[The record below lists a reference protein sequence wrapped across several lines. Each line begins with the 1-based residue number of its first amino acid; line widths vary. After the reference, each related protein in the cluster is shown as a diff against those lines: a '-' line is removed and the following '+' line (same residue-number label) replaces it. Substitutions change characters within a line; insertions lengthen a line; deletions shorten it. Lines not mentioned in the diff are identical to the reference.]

1 MELQGVGW
9 SIAEKIEELIVTEKL
24 QYYDE
29 LKMRIPVDLD
39 GLSRIEGVGP
49 KTIKVLWQKLK
60 IKDIDDLEKAAR
72 NQQIRA
78 LPGFKEKTEQNLL
91 KKIEYVRKSK
101 GRYILGLS
109 LPLIHSIRDRLQSLP
124 IVKKVVIAGSIRRMK
139 ETIGDADFL
148 VVSRCPKG
156 VMTFF
161 ISMPEVIDVM
171 DIGKTK
177 SSVKLNTGMDAD
189 IRILPEE
196 SFGSALQYFT
206 GSTDHNITLR
216 KIARQKGFRLNEYGL
231 FEGSRRIAGRTE
243 EEIYEKLELRWIPP
257 ELREN
262 TGEIEAVRDN
272 RLPQLITYYDLKGDL
287 QVHSN

>member
-139 ETIGDADFL
+139 
-148 VVSRCPKG
+148 
-156 VMTFF
+156 
-161 ISMPEVIDVM
+161 
-171 DIGKTK
+171 
-177 SSVKLNTGMDAD
+177 
-189 IRILPEE
+189 
-196 SFGSALQYFT
+196 
-206 GSTDHNITLR
+206 
-216 KIARQKGFRLNEYGL
+216 
-231 FEGSRRIAGRTE
+231 
-243 EEIYEKLELRWIPP
+243 
-257 ELREN
+257 
-262 TGEIEAVRDN
+262 
-272 RLPQLITYYDLKGDL
+272 
-287 QVHSN
+287 